1 LIDWFGVVTG
11 ALWIAGLGIILT
23 AIGFAHYQSH
33 AERKKLRQVLGKRT
47 SQFVVDLGMIFFC
60 LGLMGSAEATWERI
74 LWGILSL
81 VFAIQTWVVWRTRAN
96 D

>member
-1 LIDWFGVVTG
+1 LIDWLGVATG
-11 ALWIAGLGIILT
+11 ALWIVGLGIILT

-33 AERKKLRQVLGKRT
+33 AENKKLGQVLGKRT

-60 LGLMGSAEATWERI
+60 LGLMGSVEATWERI

-81 VFAIQTWVVWRTRAN
+81 VFAIQSSIVWRTRGN